1 MLHKLLEEINKQ
13 GGNYKKFSN
22 QWNVMQQL
30 IDIASVQPDSA
41 EIILQDLQV
50 KEMNLDSLADKI
62 TGKRLADP
70 FEVMKAICD
79 FYKIS
84 CPKTLPPEVWRQDSG
99 KASAPAAPSGVVNL
113 LDLI

>member
-1 MLHKLLEEINKQ
+1 
-13 GGNYKKFSN
+13 
-22 QWNVMQQL
+22 MQQL

-50 KEMNLDSLADKI
+50 KEMNLDSLANKI
-62 TGKRLADP
+62 TGKKLADP

-84 CPKTLPPEVWRQDSG
+84 CPKTLPPEVWRNESG
-99 KASAPAAPSGVVNL
+99 KPSASDGYSGAINL
-113 LDLI
+113 LDYM